1 MTPDDF
7 SLVLAVIIVL
17 FVTVVASVLVL
28 TL

>member
-7 SLVLAVIIVL
+7 WLALAVSIVL